1 MKTFRPKIY
10 VYAVLAVVVA
20 IAILLYYFFF
30 TEFSKQS
37 NTEYIYIDADDTTDS
52 VVVKLEKV
60 GKSHAVN
67 AFSNMARHFGYDG
80 DKIRTGRYAVE
91 PGESTFSL

>member
-67 AFSNMARHFGYDG
+67 AFSNMA
-80 DKIRTGRYAVE
+80 
-91 PGESTFSL
+91 